1 MLLPV
6 PTLSTSIGTAPSRR
20 LRGSIVKTRIYA
32 WGSTDVGMKR
42 DHNEDSYLL
51 APDLNLYVVADGMGG
66 HAGGEMASGISVRT
80 VEKTVRNESDLV
92 RPDVHHEGSIEKS
105 PVAKLLSNSVR
116 AACNAVYT
124 KSQQVRELQG
134 MGTTT
139 TTLMFHDKH
148 AFVAHVGD
156 SRCYLVR
163 DGRILQLSEDH
174 SLVNEQ
180 LKAGLITEAQARQ
193 SRFKNI
199 ITRSVGFD
207 ADVEVDMIA
216 VEIKVGDAYLMCSDG
231 LCNLVT
237 DPEMCD
243 VVSDNFLHRVP
254 EILIDMANSRGGDDN
269 CTVIVAYVVDADDVA
284 WQDDAE
290 FFKET
295 VPGGAALNAG
305 NA

>member
-1 MLLPV
+1 L
-6 PTLSTSIGTAPSRR
+6 T
-20 LRGSIVKTRIYA
+20 VKTRIYA
-32 WGSTDVGMKR
+32 WGATDVGMKR

-51 APDLNLYVVADGMGG
+51 APDLNLFVVADGMGG

-80 VEKTVRNESDLV
+80 VEKTVRSSVELIGA
-92 RPDVHHEGSIEKS
+92 DVHHDGSIERS

-116 AACNAVYT
+116 EACNAVYT

-139 TTLMFHDKH
+139 TTLLFHDKH

-216 VEIKVGDAYLMCSDG
+216 VEVKVGDAYLLCSDG

-237 DPEMCD
+237 DPEVCD
-243 VVSDNFLHRVP
+243 IVSDNFLHRVP
-254 EILIDMANSRGGDDN
+254 EILIDLANSRGGDDN
-269 CTVIVAYVVDADDVA
+269 CTVLVAYVVDGEDVA

-290 FFKET
+290 YFKDST
-295 VPGGAALNAG
+295 NGGAAHNAIS
-305 NA
+305 

>member
-1 MLLPV
+1 MAKFRV
-6 PTLSTSIGTAPSRR
+6 YS
-20 LRGSIVKTRIYA
+20 
-32 WGSTDVGMKR
+32 WGATDVGMKR

-51 APDLNLYVVADGMGG
+51 APDLHLYVVADGMGG
-66 HAGGEMASGISVRT
+66 HAGGEMASSISVRA
-80 VEKTVRNESDLV
+80 VEKHVRGQKALIG
-92 RPDVHHEGSIEKS
+92 PDVHHEGPIERS
-105 PVAKLLSNSVR
+105 PVARLLSDAVR
-116 AACNAVYT
+116 DACNQVFQ

-139 TTLMFHDKH
+139 TAILFHDKH

-156 SRCYLVR
+156 SRAYLIR

-216 VEIKVGDAYLMCSDG
+216 VEVKAGDAYLMCSDG
-231 LCNLVT
+231 LSNLVT
-237 DPEMCD
+237 DPEVND

-254 EILIDMANSRGGDDN
+254 ETLIDMANSRGGDDN
-269 CTVIVAYVVDADDVA
+269 CTVVVAYVVDAEDVSWDA
-284 WQDDAE
+284 DDDA
-290 FFKET
+290 FKEP
-295 VPGGAALNAG
+295 VPGGAAYNAG
-305 NA
+305 MT